1 MIRQYRYIEKTLN
14 SAIKIAHRI
23 IIYKSTHVLHMN
35 ANFNLS
41 RLKNTGIISLNMDVR
56 HITDTLFPLVQKY
69 KDDEYTEL
77 EFRLGKFNGTMFDT
91 NVGKAAF
98 DQMMVGLSKFPG
110 WEKMVGTEH
119 EVFYRDSDGVRISTD
134 QATGDEEIIKKE
146 RIINHDFKHMLNTP
160 YDIRFSVSKEVPM
173 PEDVDREMDK
183 KKTKQRLSYVRK
195 NVSIDLTIMTGDS
208 HDMDAEESVTYQVE
222 FEIIVP
228 SSVQTRD
235 DLFKIIHKI
244 NDVFIMLN
252 NTR

>member
-1 MIRQYRYIEKTLN
+1 MVSQYGYIEKTLN

-23 IIYKSTHVLHMN
+23 IIYKSAHVLHMN

-77 EFRLGKFNGTMFDT
+77 EFRLGKFNGTIFDT

-134 QATGDEEIIKKE
+134 QATGEEVIIKKE

-160 YDIRFSVSKEVPM
+160 YDIRFSVSKETPL
-173 PEDVDREMDK
+173 PEDADREMDK
-183 KKTKQRLSYVRK
+183 KKTKQRLSYIRK
-195 NVSIDLTIMTGDS
+195 NVSIDLTIMSGDS

>member
-1 MIRQYRYIEKTLN
+1 
-14 SAIKIAHRI
+14 
-23 IIYKSTHVLHMN
+23 MN

-98 DQMMVGLSKFPG
+98 DQMMMGLSKFPG

-146 RIINHDFKHMLNTP
+146 RITNHDFKHMLNTP
-160 YDIRFSVSKEVPM
+160 YDIRFSVSRETPISEEDEDYDNNEWHRNIKKE
-173 PEDVDREMDK
+173 RC
-183 KKTKQRLSYVRK
+183 SYIRK
-195 NVSIDLTIMTGDS
+195 NLSIDRTVTAGESSDKDSEVSTI
-208 HDMDAEESVTYQVE
+208 YQLE
-222 FEIIVP
+222 LEIIDP
-228 SSVQTRD
+228 KKLTD
-235 DLFKIIHKI
+235 IDTLFNICHKI
-244 NDVFIMLN
+244 KDIFNMLDTN
-252 NTR
+252 K